1 MSWEKSETGITFYCD
16 TPDCKSTLI
25 YPAAAS
31 PPGVDF
37 TGPPGVDFIPC
48 FADAKA
54 RMGWVSFKRIGRPW
68 DYFCKGCAADA
79 ATAHR
84 RYNEQ
89 ENERERIKARNAY

>member
-1 MSWEKSETGITFYCD
+1 MAWEKDETGITFYCD
-16 TPDCKSTLI
+16 TPDCKSVLI
-25 YPAAAS
+25 CPATAS
-31 PPGVDF
+31 PPA
-37 TGPPGVDFIPC
+37 PPGTDFIPC
-48 FADAKA
+48 FQYAKEQL
-54 RMGWVSFKRIGRPW
+54 GWVSFKRIGRPW

>member
-1 MSWEKSETGITFYCD
+1 MSWEKSETGISFYCD

-31 PPGVDF
+31 PPA
-37 TGPPGVDFIPC
+37 PPGVDFIPC

-68 DYFCKGCAADA
+68 DYFCAGCAVDA

-89 ENERERIKARNAY
+89 ENERERIKARNAR

>member
-1 MSWEKSETGITFYCD
+1 MSWQKDDAGITFYCD
-16 TPDCKSTLI
+16 MPDCKSVLT

-31 PPGVDF
+31 SLGIPG
-37 TGPPGVDFIPC
+37 TDFIKC

-54 RMGWVSFKRIGRPW
+54 RLGWVSFKRIGRPW
-68 DYFCKGCAADA
+68 DYFCKGCALDA